1 MNVIFDKSNK
11 TSVFTLVI
19 ISANYTYHR
28 QSWFTADIGRA
39 NLVSNVTGSEN
50 KKKNCSE
57 QLGTAKLTRYNQC
70 E

>member
-28 QSWFTADIGRA
+28 QSRFTADIGRA

-50 KKKNCSE
+50 KKKE
-57 QLGTAKLTRYNQC
+57 LF
-70 E
+70 